1 MSDNEKKKRQVLKF
15 EAANEELI
23 KSLSLHTALIEAFD
37 WDEEAAIG
45 MFEKALDTLI
55 NLYEYS
61 QYDKKLIRDNE
72 EYLKLLRTNL
82 PEMTDIQF
90 TAIHELLDF
99 KMKEGT
105 DALPDMQNLN

>member
-37 WDEEAAIG
+37 WDEEVAIK
-45 MFEKALDTLI
+45 MFEKALDALI

-61 QYDKKLIRDNE
+61 QYDKKLIKDNE

-82 PEMTDIQF
+82 PEMTDTQF
-90 TAIHELLDF
+90 TALHELLDF
-99 KMKEGT
+99 KMREGA
-105 DALPDMQNLN
+105 DGLPGTQNLN